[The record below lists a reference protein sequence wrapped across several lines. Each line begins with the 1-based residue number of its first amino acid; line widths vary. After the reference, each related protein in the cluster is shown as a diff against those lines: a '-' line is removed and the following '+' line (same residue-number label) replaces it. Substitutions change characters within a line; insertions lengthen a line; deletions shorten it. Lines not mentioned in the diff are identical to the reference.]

1 MFGLGELAP
10 YRIEHHG
17 QVFYGNV
24 SLRDFHVF
32 EYDDALFL
40 VNVESMAVYPI
51 SKEVENLLN
60 RIAALSDG
68 LILESEIRELRKF
81 QLIAGDDDDLPGFSH
96 AGEID
101 RSQSKHEYIIDNI
114 SLFLAQECNMRCVYC
129 YGADGEYGLKGMMSE
144 ETAFRAVDW
153 LIANSG
159 SAETLRICFFGGEP
173 LLNFSLMK
181 KVVKYARQQSGQ
193 HGKTVAFSMTT
204 NGSLLRNEVI
214 SFIKSQ
220 DIDPVI
226 SFDGPPEYQNRQRPF
241 KGGRGSYNKV
251 LANVR
256 KLKAVRPYLRAR
268 ATVYGDADPLRI
280 KESADLA
287 GFSSC
292 MIEKAS
298 PAILKGLTRE
308 APEDGS
314 QERMSRRLIAYY
326 HEETHKLLAAIRK
339 RSIDIHCPPDLF
351 LAMSSVALKRKRHHG
366 CGVGKRMVG
375 ITIIGDIY
383 PCHRFAGQEDQ
394 RIGNISDYRVDG
406 ANEYYRSTVDT
417 LPECR
422 KCWARYFCGGGC
434 FYHNLAH
441 TGDMHRPEALDC
453 EERIAMYEGL
463 IRVYCQ
469 LDEDEKLYVKRL
481 LEGSYAQAETMSEL
495 STSTLE
501 Q

>member
-1 MFGLGELAP
+1 MFGVGDLSP

-32 EYDDALFL
+32 EYDDAFFL
-40 VNVESMAVYPI
+40 LNVESMAVYPI
-51 SKEVENLLN
+51 SKKVENLLN
-60 RIAALSDG
+60 RIAAISDG
-68 LILESEIRELRKF
+68 LILKSEICELRKF
-81 QLIAGDDDDLPGFSH
+81 QLIAGEDYDLPEAAP
-96 AGEID
+96 AGEMGG
-101 RSQSKHEYIIDNI
+101 SKSKHNYIIDNI

-159 SAETLRICFFGGEP
+159 SAETVRICFFGGEP

-181 KVVKYARQQSGQ
+181 KTVKYARRQAGQ

-204 NGSLLRNEVI
+204 NGSLLRNEVL

-256 KLKAVRPYLRAR
+256 KLKAVRPYLKAR
-268 ATVYGDADPLRI
+268 ATVYGDADPRRI

-292 MIEKAS
+292 LIEKAS
-298 PAILKGLTRE
+298 PAILNGLTPE
-308 APEDGS
+308 AHEDGS

-326 HEETHKLLAAIRK
+326 HEETHKLLAAIRE
-339 RSIDIHCPPDLF
+339 RRIDIHSPPDLF

-375 ITIIGDIY
+375 ITITGDIY

-394 RIGNISDYRVDG
+394 RIGTISDYRVDG
-406 ANEYYRSTVDT
+406 ANEYHRSIVDT

-422 KCWARYFCGGGC
+422 QCWARYFCGGGC

-453 EERIAMYEGL
+453 EERRAMYEGL

-481 LEGSYAQAETMSEL
+481 LEGSDAQAETMSE
-495 STSTLE
+495 SPTSTLE